1 MPKIVLRP
9 SWLWQKERQS
19 YCAVS
24 AQIDPALLRYWE
36 KFSNGQQRQAKTGL
50 CSKQLA
56 QRTDP
61 QPL

>member
-1 MPKIVLRP
+1 
-9 SWLWQKERQS
+9 
-19 YCAVS
+19 VS